1 MKSATPG
8 TSTSPIEVT
17 NVSQNGF
24 WLMIGDEELFLP
36 FTEFPWFKSATI
48 SNILHVELVGTEH
61 LYWPQ
66 LDIDL
71 SVESIRHP
79 EQFPLVSNSQV

>member
-1 MKSATPG
+1 MPG
-8 TSTSPIEVT
+8 ANTLTIEVT
-17 NVSQNGF
+17 NVSQNGL
-24 WLMIGDEELFLP
+24 WLIICDEELFLP

-48 SNILHVELVGTEH
+48 SNILHVELVGTDH
-61 LYWPQ
+61 LYWPE

-79 EQFPLVSNSQV
+79 QRFPLISKSQV